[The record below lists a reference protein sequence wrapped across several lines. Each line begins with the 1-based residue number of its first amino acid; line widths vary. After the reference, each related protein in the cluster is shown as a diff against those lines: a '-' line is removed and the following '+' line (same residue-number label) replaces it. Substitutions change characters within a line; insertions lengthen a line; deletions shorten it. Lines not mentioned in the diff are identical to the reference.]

1 MKLTNI
7 LLSEYGEYKA
17 EVKKL
22 EKELSTLLSQTYRVH
37 GFMQAYDQNRAK
49 NDPRLGKGFGSITFF
64 YKDDLPEDD
73 FKKAKEIVASNG
85 YEVIEDQSTNY
96 YEREI
101 GERDYFPKIKFTFNL

>member
-7 LLSEYGEYKA
+7 ILNEYGEYKA

-22 EKELSTLLSQTYRVH
+22 EKELSTLLSQTYKVH
-37 GFMQAYDQNRAK
+37 GHMAAYNQDR
-49 NDPRLGKGFGSITFF
+49 NDDDPLKGKGFGSVTFF
-64 YKDDLPEDD
+64 YRDDLPEDD
-73 FKKAKEIVASNG
+73 FKKAKEIISSNG

-101 GERDYFPKIKFTFNL
+101 GERDYFPKIKFHFNL